1 MNETKNHSNDLR
13 KSAKSADKKSASVKS
28 ADNKYPCIKCGAPGF
43 VTCSDGVRCKPCF
56 LKRGDE
62 IAAKNNFRRLDIPA
76 ANTL

>member
-1 MNETKNHSNDLR
+1 MTNTKTD
-13 KSAKSADKKSASVKS
+13 SVES
-28 ADNKYPCIKCGAPGF
+28 VPSVVKYPCVRCGAPGW

-62 IAAKNNFRRLDIPA
+62 IAAKNNFRRLEIPA